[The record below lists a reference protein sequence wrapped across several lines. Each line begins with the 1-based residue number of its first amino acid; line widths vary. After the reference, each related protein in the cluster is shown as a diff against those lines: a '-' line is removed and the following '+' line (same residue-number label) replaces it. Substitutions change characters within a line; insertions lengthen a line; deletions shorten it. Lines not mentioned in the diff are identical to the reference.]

1 MKYIKNE
8 KKKISRTLTK
18 RLRLG
23 LGRNIEWKKVFGE
36 KVRFESREK
45 RERLRY
51 LSLKWIRSNLR
62 HI

>member
-45 RERLRY
+45 KMSTRL
-51 LSLKWIRSNLR
+51 SDSVIV
-62 HI
+62 